1 METNGLYASMLT
13 GLAEVNLSASARKNA
28 ECQMSRAMVIMEM
41 LIGKS
46 DRSSAKKTEGDTK
59 H

>member
-13 GLAEVNLSASARKNA
+13 GLAEVNLSASARKHA
-28 ECQMSRAMVIMEM
+28 ECQMSRAMAIMEM

-46 DRSSAKKTEGDTK
+46 DRSSVNKSEGE
-59 H
+59 HA